1 MLASAPVISSGID
14 WNAGSYEELCR
25 RHRWRIPARLNIGF
39 ACSDAHA
46 GSGRLA
52 LVEVEDGGGRRE
64 FRFHEIADASSRL
77 AAGFAAL
84 GVERGDRVAV
94 FLPQRLECALGHLAA
109 FKLGAV
115 SVPLS
120 PLFRAEALRH
130 RLKASRAKV
139 VVTDSE
145 HLPALREAADA
156 LPSLRVVSAEDDLP
170 RLIAEHVPM
179 PCADTASDDPA
190 MLCFTSGTT
199 GLPRGALHAHRF
211 LPGRLTGFELIH
223 RLESGPDRE
232 RPFWTP
238 ADWAW
243 IGGLVDCVL
252 TPWLLGCPVLAFRR
266 QSFDP
271 ARAFELIRQERVRSL
286 FLPPTALHRL
296 RSVSAMSV
304 DVLSVHTAGEPLPA
318 ETYRWAASVFGNVFE
333 LYGMTE
339 MGATIGCS
347 PFTPVKPGSMGRPFP
362 GHDVALL
369 DTQGNPVAGVGEGEI
384 AVRRGDPGMFLGYF
398 EDEAATCARFR
409 GDYLVTGDVARRE
422 QDGYLHYL
430 GRNDDV
436 FNASGYRIGPAEIED
451 VLCMHAAVAEAAVV
465 GEPDAQRGHV
475 VKAFVVLRAGHVAG
489 SELSADIARFVK
501 ERLAAYEYPRKVVF
515 VRELPRTETGKVRR
529 SELRAQ
535 GADARLGVLAAD
547 QKCQVSE

>member
-1 MLASAPVISSGID
+1 VISSGID
-14 WNAGSYEELCR
+14 WTSGSYEELCR

-52 LVEVEDGGGRRE
+52 LIEVVDGGGRRE
-64 FRFHEIADASSRL
+64 HRFDEIADASSRL
-77 AAGFAAL
+77 AAAFLAM

-94 FLPQRLECALGHLAA
+94 FLPQRLECALAHLAA
-109 FKLGAV
+109 FKLGAI

-130 RLKASRAKV
+130 RLKASGAKV
-139 VVTDSE
+139 VVTDSD
-145 HLPALREAADA
+145 HLPALREVSEA
-156 LPSLRVVSAEDDLP
+156 LPSLRVLSADDDLH
-170 RLIAEHVPM
+170 RAIEQHAPM
-179 PCADTASDDPA
+179 PCVDTASDEPA

-223 RLESGPDRE
+223 RLESGPDRD

-266 QSFDP
+266 HGFDP
-271 ARAFELIRQERVRSL
+271 ARAFELIRRERVRSL

-296 RSVSAMSV
+296 RSADAPPL

-318 ETYRWAASVFGNVFE
+318 ETYRWAAGVFGTVFE

-339 MGATIGCS
+339 MGATIGCC

-362 GHDVALL
+362 GHEVALL
-369 DTQGNPVAGVGEGEI
+369 DPAGRAVVGEGEGEI

-398 EDEAATCARFR
+398 DDEPATRARFR
-409 GDYLVTGDVARRE
+409 GDYLVTGDVARRDA
-422 QDGYLHYL
+422 DGYLHYL

-451 VLCMHAAVAEAAVV
+451 VLCTHAAVAEAAVV
-465 GEPDAQRGHV
+465 GEPDAERGHV
-475 VKAFVVLRAGHVAG
+475 VKAFVVLRSGHAAGL
-489 SELSADIARFVK
+489 ELSDDIARFVK
-501 ERLAAYEYPRKVVF
+501 QRLAAYEYPRKVVF

-529 SELRAQ
+529 SELRSP
-535 GADARLGVLAAD
+535 DAEQRYGIFA
-547 QKCQVSE
+547 SPEPR